1 MVKEATAGRAVCPSS
16 RQLAGLGW
24 HLRCRRLSLNI
35 PCAGHSAHARHFSQ
49 VTVRLQ
55 TSGWSSHTVR
65 NLLEGS
71 PEPTS
76 HTANCSDRLAALPA
90 QLLTLMTIKS
100 FACSRKVPT
109 TVTDRGQ
116 WRVNHCLSWEN
127 KVLPE
132 RLPTSQLTVPVAS
145 PLAVLC

>member
-1 MVKEATAGRAVCPSS
+1 MQKAQPEHPMCWALGPRKALFPGHCEAPD
-16 RQLAGLGW
+16 
-24 HLRCRRLSLNI
+24 LRMEQSH
-35 PCAGHSAHARHFSQ
+35 CA
-49 VTVRLQ
+49 
-55 TSGWSSHTVR
+55 